1 MQHHIQ
7 NQSQYQFLRS
17 ELRLLLILITGIVSW
32 ILIGGYFGYRTPDFF
47 SWQYIVGFIIAYP
60 FISFI
65 NRRYL
70 KL

>member
-1 MQHHIQ
+1 MKNQNA
-7 NQSQYQFLRS
+7 NQSMYQFLRT
-17 ELRLLLILITGIVSW
+17 ELRLLLILIAGIAGWTLVSS
-32 ILIGGYFGYRTPDFF
+32 YFGYRTPDLF
-47 SWQYIVGFIIAYP
+47 SWEYILGFMIAYP